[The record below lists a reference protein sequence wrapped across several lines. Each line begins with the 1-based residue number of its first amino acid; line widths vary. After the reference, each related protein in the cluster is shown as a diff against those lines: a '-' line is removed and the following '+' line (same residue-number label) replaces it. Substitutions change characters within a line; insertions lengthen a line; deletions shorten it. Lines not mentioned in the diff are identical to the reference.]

1 MTFAGNGADARRA
14 AVATCVVFAANGLLY
29 ASWATRIPDVRD
41 RLAVGPAVL
50 GFALLALA
58 AGSLVSMPL
67 TGWACRTW
75 GSRAITLLCALVAS
89 PVLIGVAF
97 VPNALGLGLVLFA
110 MGLFWG
116 AWDVSMNIQ
125 GHHVEQ
131 ALGRALMPRFHAMW
145 SLGSIAGAAIG
156 SGLAALR
163 LPVWLHF
170 VLAAAVAMAMGVWST
185 ARFLPDRSVQPAAQD
200 QADHLPAWKVLNLR
214 LVLIGVLVLCSTVG
228 EGAAADWLALFFRDE
243 RDAAPGV
250 AAAGFTAFTIAMTVG
265 RLLGTTAIERF
276 GRVATLRLA
285 GVFTVTGVAIT
296 LTCPWTAATF
306 VGALFWGLGLSTV
319 FPGGV
324 SAAGDGAPR
333 PPDAIAAVSTVGYAG
348 FLLGPPAIGVIA
360 EHTSLSVGLWFVAL
374 MGAGIT
380 VFASAARSPAPPSV
394 QEFQDDRP
402 GPAGQISD

>member
-1 MTFAGNGADARRA
+1 MTGTETATDARRA

-50 GFALLALA
+50 GLALLALA

-89 PVLIGVAF
+89 PVLIGAGF

-131 ALGRALMPRFHAMW
+131 TLGRALMPRFHAMW

-163 LPVWLHF
+163 MPVWLHF
-170 VLAAAVAMAMGVWST
+170 VLAAALAMSLGVWST
-185 ARFLPDRSVQPAAQD
+185 ARFLPDRTGFVEEH
-200 QADHLPAWKVLNLR
+200 HLPAWKVLDLR
-214 LVLIGVLVLCSTVG
+214 LILIGVLVLCSTVG

-250 AAAGFTAFTIAMTVG
+250 AAAGFTAFTIAMTTG
-265 RLLGTTAIERF
+265 RLLGTPTIERL

-296 LTCPWTAATF
+296 LLLPWTGAAF
-306 VGALFWGLGLSTV
+306 VGAVLWGLGLSTV
-319 FPGGV
+319 FPAGM
-324 SAAGDGAPR
+324 SAAGDGSPR

-360 EHTSLSVGLWFVAL
+360 EHSSLSVGLWFVAL

-380 VFASAARSPAPPSV
+380 VFASAAR
-394 QEFQDDRP
+394 RP
-402 GPAGQISD
+402 GR